1 MAGGKLQVLP
11 GASSLASAQAAPLVT
26 RHRSPVT
33 SMTVRIQFWSYFK
46 ELTDCA
52 QATEEL
58 PAGASLGDLLQRLH
72 ARFPK
77 LASMQH
83 STLIAVG
90 VEYQGRD
97 YVLKHGD
104 EVSLF
109 PPVQG
114 G

>member
-1 MAGGKLQVLP
+1 M
-11 GASSLASAQAAPLVT
+11 SVT
-26 RHRSPVT
+26 VN
-33 SMTVRIQFWSYFK
+33 FYSYFK
-46 ELTDCA
+46 ELTGCTHT
-52 QATEEL
+52 TEEVN
-58 PAGASLGDLLQRLH
+58 AGATLADLYEQLV

-77 LASMQH
+77 LAEMRK

-90 VEYQGRD
+90 VEYQPRD
-97 YVLKHGD
+97 YVLKTGD

>member
-1 MAGGKLQVLP
+1 
-11 GASSLASAQAAPLVT
+11 
-26 RHRSPVT
+26 
-33 SMTVRIQFWSYFK
+33 MTIRIQFWSYFK
-46 ELTDCA
+46 ELAGCA
-52 QATEEL
+52 QASEEL
-58 PAGASLGDLLQRLH
+58 PAGATIGDLLQRLH

-77 LASMQH
+77 LVTMQN

-90 VEYQGRD
+90 VEYQNRD
-97 YVLKHGD
+97 HVLKDGD